1 MELDDLMATTQRL
14 NLAVETLAAI
24 GARTRAGLADLHL
37 DPAIAAHLDHVVSAA
52 GLDPAAVDRLPPEAR
67 QAALGAIQ
75 AFFAQAADLLAHPE
89 HPPGWRYEDPA
100 VIESQGRASAAIA
113 GLVAGFAARLG
124 DLGDRLAAPGT
135 TFLDVGAGVGWLSIA
150 MARTFPELTVI
161 GLDIWAVAL
170 ERARHNVAEAGL
182 DDRIEVREQDVT
194 LLDDLEAFDL
204 VFLPGPFLP
213 AEVVPVALHRSAA
226 ALRPGGWTLLGLYAG
241 PPDPQAQA
249 LIDLRVIRS
258 GGHPW
263 RIDEAAEALTKAGY
277 TDVHPVERTWQLPMT
292 FVAGRAP

>member
-14 NLAVETLAAI
+14 NLTVETLAAI
-24 GARTRAGLADLHL
+24 GARTRAGLADLDL
-37 DPAIAAHLDHVVSAA
+37 DPAVAARLDEVVRAA
-52 GLDPAAVDRLPPEAR
+52 GLDPTAVDALPAEAR
-67 QAALGAIQ
+67 QAALGAIH

-89 HPPGWRYEDPA
+89 HPPGWHHTDTA

-113 GLVAGFAARLG
+113 GLVAGFAPALG
-124 DLGDRLAAPGT
+124 DLGERLAAPGAA
-135 TFLDVGAGVGWLSIA
+135 FLDVGVGVGWLSIA
-150 MARTFPELTVI
+150 MARTFPHLTVT

-170 ERARHNVAEAGL
+170 DRARRNVADAGL
-182 DDRIEVREQDVT
+182 DDRIELREQDVI
-194 LLDDLEAFDL
+194 LLDDLRAFDL

-213 AEVVPVALHRSAA
+213 AEVVRVALLRGAA

-249 LIDLRVIRS
+249 LTDLRVIRS

-263 RIDEAAEALTKAGY
+263 RMEEATEAMTKAGY
-277 TDVHPVERTWQLPMT
+277 AEVHPVARTWQLPMT